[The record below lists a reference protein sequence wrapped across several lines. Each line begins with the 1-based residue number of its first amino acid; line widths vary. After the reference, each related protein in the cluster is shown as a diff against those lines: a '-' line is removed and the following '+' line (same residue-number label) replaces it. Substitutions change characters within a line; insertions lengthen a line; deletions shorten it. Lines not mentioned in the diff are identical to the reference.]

1 MDFFVFVSQEWLLIT
16 TLVVLMVVYA
26 WRERIK
32 NGQPISAHEV
42 TRLLNSEQA
51 VLLDVR
57 EAADYKAG
65 HISGA
70 ISLPHSKVA
79 AEGERVLEPYRE
91 KIIVVADKLGQH
103 AGSAGRTLG
112 QKGFDVRRLAG
123 GVTEW
128 QTQGLP
134 LVKS

>member
-1 MDFFVFVSQEWLLIT
+1 MEFFVFVSQEWLLVT
-16 TLVVLMVVYA
+16 TLAVLMVVYA
-26 WRERIK
+26 YRERIK
-32 NGQPISAHEV
+32 NGRPIPAYEV
-42 TRLLNSEQA
+42 TRLLNSDAA

-57 EAADYKAG
+57 DASEFKAG

-70 ISLPHSKVA
+70 ISLPHTKVA
-79 AEGERVLEPYRE
+79 AEAEHLLKPHRD

-128 QTQGLP
+128 QNKGMP
-134 LVKS
+134 LVK

>member
-1 MDFFVFVSQEWLLIT
+1 MEFFVFVSQEWLLVT
-16 TLVVLMVVYA
+16 TLAVLMFVYA
-26 WRERIK
+26 YRERIK
-32 NGQPISAHEV
+32 NGRPIPAYEV
-42 TRLLNSEQA
+42 TRLLNSDAA

-57 EAADYKAG
+57 DASEFKAG

-70 ISLPHSKVA
+70 LHLPHSKVA
-79 AEGERVLEPYRE
+79 AEAEQFLKPHRD

-128 QTQGLP
+128 QNKGMP
-134 LVKS
+134 LVK

>member
-1 MDFFVFVSQEWLLIT
+1 MDFFVFVSQEWLLVT
-16 TLVVLMVVYA
+16 TLAVLMVVYA

-32 NGQPISAHEV
+32 NGPPIPAHEV
-42 TRLLNSEQA
+42 TRLLNSEAA

-70 ISLPHSKVA
+70 ISLPHTKVA
-79 AEGERVLEPYRE
+79 AEGEQVLQPYRD
-91 KIIVVADKLGQH
+91 KIVVVADKYGQH
-103 AGSAGRTLG
+103 AGAAGRTLG

-128 QTQGLP
+128 QNQGLP